1 MNKTEL
7 VDVVD
12 RVYASWGQQ
21 INLKDQKHVY
31 EAWFRILFDLPKDVV
46 DSVVDELVIDNSYM
60 PRPGAVRRRAVDLTS
75 GEDLIPSGAE
85 AWQQFRRAAEAAH
98 SGNQTNNITHPLVSQ
113 TVKALGGV
121 SAYNLH
127 TNGDREMFLDV
138 FSRVVKDYERAR
150 YSLPPRSDPGK

>member
-1 MNKTEL
+1 MNKSEL
-7 VDVVD
+7 CEIVD

-31 EAWFRILFDLPKDVV
+31 EAWWRVLFDLPKSAV
-46 DSVVDELVIDNSYM
+46 DTVVDEFVIENGYM
-60 PRPGAVRRRAVDLTS
+60 PRPGAVRRSAVDLVR
-75 GEDLIPSGAE
+75 GENVVPSGGE

-98 SGNQTNNITHPLVSQ
+98 SGNQTKTVIHPLVSQ

-138 FSRVVKDYERAR
+138 FSRVVKDYEKAR
-150 YSLPPRSDPGK
+150 YALPPVK